1 MIFHSRYPITPPAAM
16 HSICNFGS
24 FKISPISASGILR
37 WCIRT
42 SEPAS
47 IAMVVDMRYPS
58 YVISSI
64 GIDSVMIR
72 YSGISAI
79 IWKTRVYSSGR
90 LFVNVNRMMRNIRT
104 VIYAIMPVFTPEIW
118 INASE
123 STRRMD
129 IMIR

>member
-1 MIFHSRYPITPPAAM
+1 
-16 HSICNFGS
+16 
-24 FKISPISASGILR
+24 
-37 WCIRT
+37 
-42 SEPAS
+42 
-47 IAMVVDMRYPS
+47 MVVDMRYPS